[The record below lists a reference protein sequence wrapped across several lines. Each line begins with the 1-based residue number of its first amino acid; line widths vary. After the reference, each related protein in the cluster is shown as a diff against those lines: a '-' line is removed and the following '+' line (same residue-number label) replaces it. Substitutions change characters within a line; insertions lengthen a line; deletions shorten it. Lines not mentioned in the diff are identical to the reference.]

1 MFVFIKLTTSITC
14 SLHRVNLVKTAIQV
28 SPELKGLKEMRVAT
42 EVLESKGLKVR
53 KVLLAK
59 EGLLV

>member
-1 MFVFIKLTTSITC
+1 M
-14 SLHRVNLVKTAIQV
+14 VKTAIQV

-42 EVLESKGLKVR
+42 EVLESKDLKVR

-59 EGLLV
+59 EGLLVQPDQLDFRYENCLLL